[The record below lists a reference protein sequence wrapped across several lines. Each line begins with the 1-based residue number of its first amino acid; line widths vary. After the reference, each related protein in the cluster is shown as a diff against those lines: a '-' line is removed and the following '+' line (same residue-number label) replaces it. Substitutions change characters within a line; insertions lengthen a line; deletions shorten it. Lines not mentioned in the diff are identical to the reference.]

1 GANDTVTVTLES
13 GNPYRHYI
21 AWVYVLS
28 ATPDINVQPKFAGAN
43 DGGVVNIG
51 AKGATVVFKVPMEEI
66 RPATRGIHKH
76 PADNSIPNILK
87 SELVISNED
96 VTNHIEF
103 SVYMIAMATPGGA

>member
-1 GANDTVTVTLES
+1 
-13 GNPYRHYI
+13 
-21 AWVYVLS
+21 
-28 ATPDINVQPKFAGAN
+28 
-43 DGGVVNIG
+43 
-51 AKGATVVFKVPMEEI
+51 MEEI